1 MLHCEQM
8 DQSWRNCKESKN
20 FSTICS
26 NYDCY
31 FAYLHLDCSYYL
43 AECLRSPILISNRH
57 VSY

>member
-8 DQSWRNCKESKN
+8 VKVGAIAKSQN